1 MNAETIKELMD
12 RYNEAK
18 AMWIATLGDK
28 FNEAVFHAWFTK
40 QVIGK

>member
-1 MNAETIKELMD
+1 MNAATIKEMMD

-18 AMWIATLGDK
+18 AMWISKLGSK
-28 FNEAVFHAWFTK
+28 FDEAAFHAWFTE